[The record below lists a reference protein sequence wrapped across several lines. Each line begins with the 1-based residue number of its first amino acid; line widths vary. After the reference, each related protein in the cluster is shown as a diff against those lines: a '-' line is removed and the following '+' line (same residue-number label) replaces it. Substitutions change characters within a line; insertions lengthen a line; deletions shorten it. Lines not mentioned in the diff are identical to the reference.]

1 MWYVYIQNCLCWYN
15 YDFEMAHAQD
25 AFAKHCSYTRFVVR
39 LRTSYYSIEIQ
50 TKLDLNSR
58 QSHFG
63 KQIQGVNRRKLLV
76 TESCRSMG
84 FRQTQVFIQSD
95 QKWMMQSRNVC
106 KIFCCRSVWKPPAG
120 NNFELTN
127 IVFKFGQWKWT
138 LQAWRKDN

>member
-15 YDFEMAHAQD
+15 YDFEMVDAQD
-25 AFAKHCSYTRFVVR
+25 AFAKHWSYTRFVVK
-39 LRTSYYSIEIQ
+39 LGTSYYSTEIN

-84 FRQTQVFIQSD
+84 FHQTQVFIQSD
-95 QKWMMQSRNVC
+95 QK
-106 KIFCCRSVWKPPAG
+106 
-120 NNFELTN
+120 
-127 IVFKFGQWKWT
+127 
-138 LQAWRKDN
+138 